1 MADVEGLIPHIIKWE
16 AGVTRAGATGEQLF
30 GLARTKGWSDH
41 PNDRGGATQTGLTL
55 KAYTAWRVKHG
66 LSVPTKRML
75 HEVKYAEWLAILK
88 EEYWDRWKA
97 DQIENQSVANLLVD
111 WVWGSGEWGIKYPQ
125 TVLGVRADGKVGP
138 KTLGALNSAEQSTIF
153 AKLWKRRKHHFEL
166 LAKKPGQSM
175 WLKGWLNRLNDLK
188 FRS

>member
-1 MADVEGLIPHIIKWE
+1 MGSSQKERETSESFWRLCVKGGIK
-16 AGVTRAGATGEQLF
+16 AAKRAKAMGKLQ
-30 GLARTKGWSDH
+30 SDE
-41 PNDRGGATQTGLTL
+41 
-55 KAYTAWRVKHG
+55 KAK
-66 LSVPTKRML
+66 L
-75 HEVKYAEWLAILK
+75 LAILK

-153 AKLWKRRKHHFEL
+153 AKLWKRRKQHFEL